1 MMELKDAVVM
11 AKIEVENGCF
21 TLKLKD
27 ILNNRHISINQL
39 LRDTNTD
46 YKVIRRFLNGDLI
59 RIDIYVLARLCDYL
73 NCDITDIFEYECNVT
88 VK

>member
-21 TLKLKD
+21 MFKLKD

-46 YKVIRRFLNGDLI
+46 YKVIRRFLYGDLI

-73 NCDITDIFEYECNVT
+73 NCDITDIFEYECCVT